1 MSAQEI
7 IASGLLEAYV
17 LGDGSLGERA
27 LVEQARATEPTVRA
41 ELDSLE
47 EMLEK
52 HARAHAVTP
61 SADRKLSV
69 LDAIG
74 PDKGKVIPLA
84 SVTKAPPRM
93 NWLAAAAIGG
103 LLLSGAGNYM
113 LYDELNT
120 VRNRLSGLES
130 DRAVMA
136 QELQV
141 QQASMQESQDQLA
154 VVFDP
159 AKHLIPL
166 AGQVLDPEAAARI
179 FMDTKT
185 SEVYIDVVSLPT
197 PPPGKQYQLWAQ
209 VDGKMVDA
217 GLLDIA
223 DNGLRLQRM
232 KTMPNAKAFGVTLE
246 KEGGSQ
252 EPTLSALY
260 LFGPVG

>member
-1 MSAQEI
+1 MTAEEI

-17 LGDGSLGERA
+17 LGDGSPGERS
-27 LVEQARATEPTVRA
+27 LVEQARATEPAVRA

-52 HARAHAVTP
+52 HAGTQAVTP
-61 SADRKLSV
+61 SADRKRAV

-74 PDKGKVIPLA
+74 PEKGKIIPMSSGA
-84 SVTKAPPRM
+84 KAAPRM

-103 LLLSGAGNYM
+103 LLLSGAANYK

-120 VRNRLSGLES
+120 VRDRLSGLES
-130 DRAVMA
+130 DRAILA

-141 QQASMQESQDQLA
+141 QQASMQEAQDQLA

-159 AKHLIPL
+159 TKQLIPL
-166 AGQVLDPEAAARI
+166 AGQVLDPKAAARI
-179 FMDTKT
+179 FMDTQT

-223 DNGLRLQRM
+223 DNGLKLQRM

-246 KEGGSQ
+246 KEGGSA